1 VADPKKDEAP
11 AAASGAPDAGA
22 GGPSKLMTGILA
34 LNMVMMLAVA
44 VVLYLGQKKQAQQQT
59 LDQVAQGEAASEK
72 AAEHGGGG
80 GEHGGGGGE
89 HGGGHGGGEHG
100 GGHGGGEPTAETRF
114 FPVGDFT
121 ANLAGPASAHYVKVT
136 VNFEMSKEADEEEF
150 KARKPQFRD
159 KVISLLNAKQPA
171 DLQSAE
177 GRNYLKEEIKTV
189 SNTFLKKGKVE
200 GVYFSAFVVN

>member
-1 VADPKKDEAP
+1 MAYALQILPWIGRISSGRTLVADPKKDEAP

-72 AAEHGGGG
+72 AAE
-80 GEHGGGGGE
+80 
-89 HGGGHGGGEHG
+89 
-100 GGHGGGEPTAETRF
+100 HGGGEPTAETRF